1 MVQGAYMSPGHTQL
15 AELAQQQANDI
26 AFDPSAI
33 SILDEAV
40 TLGVLPAFKYVSC
53 SPPATCQ
60 ATDACCLH
68 LTCCHQHVLTCAI
81 HAAQPKNKRCCTAS
95 LLLFFAIICH
105 MAYNATDHA
114 LCNFHGKLLLILR
127 LFSSLF
133 SLPKGTTFSALL
145 LPVGWMFLVQWTCG
159 GPPPFLFPPR

>member
-53 SPPATCQ
+53 LPAATCQ
-60 ATDACCLH
+60 ATDMLLHSSSLCL
-68 LTCCHQHVLTCAI
+68 LWVTFTIVLPAGLSSSSILYPPHVDL
-81 HAAQPKNKRCCTAS
+81 
-95 LLLFFAIICH
+95 LLLFFFPCL
-105 MAYNATDHA
+105 M
-114 LCNFHGKLLLILR
+114 CCC
-127 LFSSLF
+127 
-133 SLPKGTTFSALL
+133 SLPSSTSS
-145 LPVGWMFLVQWTCG
+145 
-159 GPPPFLFPPR
+159 